1 VTPRWLWLVAGGVAL
16 ALLWAGYEQAAY
28 VLGAGLS
35 LAGLRKAVTPPQP
48 QPPGPGAA
56 ARQMA
61 DSERAEVD
69 ADELRAVEAD
79 ASIRSAAEDAEP
91 PAPGAPVRSRFLDR
105 LRRRGGAL
113 CVVALLQPCPDTSDL
128 REQHAA
134 MDAAGMACLDAL
146 DDVRGD
152 LSACRV
158 LSVGRLD
165 AVAVALDAQSA
176 ALRLAEAQPQLR
188 AWAFAAVGGGLAAGV
203 AIGADAAGLTTTQA
217 AAATL
222 GAAALGAAIA
232 GFIQWA
238 GEP

>member
-1 VTPRWLWLVAGGVAL
+1 
-16 ALLWAGYEQAAY
+16 
-28 VLGAGLS
+28 
-35 LAGLRKAVTPPQP
+35 
-48 QPPGPGAA
+48 
-56 ARQMA
+56 
-61 DSERAEVD
+61 
-69 ADELRAVEAD
+69 
-79 ASIRSAAEDAEP
+79 
-91 PAPGAPVRSRFLDR
+91 VRR
-105 LRRRGGAL
+105 
-113 CVVALLQPCPDTSDL
+113 
-128 REQHAA
+128 
-134 MDAAGMACLDAL
+134 
-146 DDVRGD
+146 D
-152 LSACRV
+152 LSACRA